1 MTDDSN
7 TEDEIVLSAEYA
19 LGLLT
24 PGEAVAFEDVLS
36 VDPEMREQYASWAEN
51 LATLTDEIAPVDPP
65 KALEARIT
73 DALFGVSEKRSFL
86 SRLGFLSP
94 VLGGLA
100 AAVIVL
106 VVLGQTNFMRED
118 GPTYVAEI
126 VAEDSSL
133 IVQAQFNPEDRSL
146 RMTRTAG
153 VPIEG
158 RSQELWLI
166 AGDAAPVSLGVWP
179 QGQVEAVLEVSAE
192 YASLMAD
199 GVLAISD
206 EPQGGSPTGAPTGD
220 ILAVGP
226 VTLL

>member
-7 TEDEIVLSAEYA
+7 TEDETVLAAEYA

-24 PGEAVAFEDVLS
+24 PGEAAAFEDVLS
-36 VDPEMREQYASWAEN
+36 VDPGMRDQYASWAKN
-51 LATLTDEIAPVDPP
+51 LATLTDEITPVDPP

-73 DALFGVSEKRSFL
+73 DALFGVPEQRSFF
-86 SRLGFLSP
+86 SRLGFLGP
-94 VLGGLA
+94 VFGGLA

-106 VVLGQTNFMRED
+106 VVLGQTDLMRSD
-118 GPTYVAEI
+118 GPIYVAEI
-126 VAEDSSL
+126 VSENSSL
-133 IVQAQFNPEDRSL
+133 IVQAKFNPEDRSL
-146 RMTRTAG
+146 QMIRTAG
-153 VPIEG
+153 VPVEG

-179 QGQVEAVLEVSAE
+179 QGQVEALLEVSAE
-192 YASLMAD
+192 YAILMAD